1 MILGARLA
9 IIASVGFANH
19 RKTSVR
25 LMATVPRI
33 NAVLLKKTAK
43 GEEFVR
49 VCANRE
55 TGAHLR

>member
-33 NAVLLKKTAK
+33 NAVLLKETAR

-49 VCANRE
+49 VCANTE